1 MNVYSDQN
9 DIGPSNYQWLSAP
22 NSDYQVGLLGM
33 RTLIYKE

>member
-33 RTLIYKE
+33 RTPICKE